1 MKTRFLFLG
10 ICLSIVSIA
19 QDVPSLSQKL
29 SDGVWQFPS
38 LTGLSG
44 GSAFVGHHRYAGSL
58 QNAPILSMAGAHSSF
73 ANDRVGIGGNLFYE
87 TINVY
92 KNVSTSF
99 QFAHHIPLSSKQ
111 KLSFGL
117 STEYIRTD
125 LDRNKLE
132 AVDLSDPIVKDFS
145 PTQRLDFSPG
155 ISISHKR
162 YQIGFTANRARK
174 LLGQDKTNYLT
185 GFYTG
190 FAHLIFTDATAF
202 HNLEPSVIVRFDPI
216 QKAFKNEAWLFYTY
230 AEKYTLGTTYVSN
243 GRLGLA
249 LAYIWDNRFVLG
261 YNFDSQLGNSSS
273 SVYGKYAHEVVL
285 RFNFNKQYYRKSSF
299 EPEKRSKKD
308 ISNQKED

>member
-1 MKTRFLFLG
+1 MKTRFLIVG
-10 ICLSIVSIA
+10 ICLSFTSIA

-29 SDGVWQFPS
+29 SDGVWQFSS

-44 GSAFVGHHRYAGSL
+44 GSAFAGHHRYAGNL
-58 QNAPILSMAGAHSSF
+58 QNAPILSMVGAHT
-73 ANDRVGIGGNLFYE
+73 ALTNDRIGVGGNLFYE

-92 KNVSTSF
+92 KNVSASF
-99 QFAHHIPLSSKQ
+99 QLAHHIPLSDKR

-125 LDRNKLE
+125 LDRNKLD

-155 ISISHKR
+155 ISVSHNK
-162 YQIGFTANRARK
+162 YQIGITANRARK
-174 LLGQDKTNYLT
+174 LMGQDKTNYLT
-185 GFYTG
+185 SFYTG
-190 FAHLIFTDATAF
+190 FAHLFLTDATAL
-202 HNLEPSVIVRFDPI
+202 HSVEPSVVVRFDPI
-216 QKAFKNEAWLFYTY
+216 QKSYKNEAWLFYTY

-249 LAYIWDNRFVLG
+249 LAYKWDNRFVLG
-261 YNFDSQLGNSSS
+261 YNFDTQLGNTPSG
-273 SVYGKYAHEVVL
+273 VYGKYANEVVV